1 MRRFSSALTRSADTG
16 SPAGIPS
23 STATRPRPCDSPAV
37 VNRKVTV
44 LQASHSTRA
53 RPWVGLGAHH
63 LAGGRAPTRAGT
75 GAARTRGGAPAG
87 PGGRA
92 PPRRGGGLGDEGRQP
107 DHHPPPRPDAK
118 QQPPP

>member
-44 LQASHSTRA
+44 PQASHSTRA

-63 LAGGRAPTRAGT
+63 LAGGGPPRPDGAGEH
-75 GAARTRGGAPAG
+75 RNQRG
-87 PGGRA
+87 A
-92 PPRRGGGLGDEGRQP
+92 PPRRDGAETARGGTG
-107 DHHPPPRPDAK
+107 
-118 QQPPP
+118 

>member
-44 LQASHSTRA
+44 PQASHSTRA

-63 LAGGRAPTRAGT
+63 LAGGRPPPRAET
-75 GAARTRGGAPAG
+75 GAARPRGGGAPG
-87 PGGRA
+87 RGGGA
-92 PPRRGGGLGDEGRQP
+92 PPRRGGGRGDEGRP
-107 DHHPPPRPDAK
+107 PGHHPPP
-118 QQPPP
+118 PPAATTK

>member
-44 LQASHSTRA
+44 PQASHSTRA

-63 LAGGRAPTRAGT
+63 LAGGPPPARAETRPAGPR
-75 GAARTRGGAPAG
+75 GGGPPGRGGGAP
-87 PGGRA
+87 
-92 PPRRGGGLGDEGRQP
+92 PPRGGGGGGRGRRP
-107 DHHPPPRPDAK
+107 GPHPPPPPERK
-118 QQPPP
+118 QK

>member
-44 LQASHSTRA
+44 PQASHSTRA

-63 LAGGRAPTRAGT
+63 LAGGRSPTRAET
-75 GAARTRGGAPAG
+75 GAAGTRRGAPAG
-87 PGGRA
+87 RRVGSPPPGGGGPA
-92 PPRRGGGLGDEGRQP
+92 GGGRPP
-107 DHHPPPRPDAK
+107 DPPPAL
-118 QQPPP
+118 

>member
-63 LAGGRAPTRAGT
+63 LAGGRPPPRAETR
-75 GAARTRGGAPAG
+75 AARTRRGAPPGRGGGG
-87 PGGRA
+87 PPPGGGGRGGEGRA
-92 PPRRGGGLGDEGRQP
+92 PD
-107 DHHPPPRPDAK
+107 
-118 QQPPP
+118 QPPPPPPGGQTKP